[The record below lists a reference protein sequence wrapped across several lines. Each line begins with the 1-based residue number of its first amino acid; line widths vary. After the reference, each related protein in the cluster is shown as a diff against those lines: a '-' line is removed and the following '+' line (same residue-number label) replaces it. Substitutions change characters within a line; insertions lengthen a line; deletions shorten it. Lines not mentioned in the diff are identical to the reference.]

1 LGVVL
6 GGTVGFA
13 SPKDDAHHG
22 KGRTLTVLAKSRQA
36 TVVDVGQ
43 KGPSQGDTRVVN
55 APLYDKSGKEKVG
68 RIDLYCVATDPADRP
83 NEKAN
88 MAICTNTYTLRNG
101 EISAQGVN
109 AFPKL
114 PAPPPRS
121 LDAITGGTEKFEGA
135 RGETSA
141 ETRGRRTFFTFHF
154 TD

>member
-1 LGVVL
+1 M
-6 GGTVGFA
+6 GFA

-68 RIDLYCVATDPADRP
+68 RTDVYCVATDPADRP
-83 NEKAN
+83 NEKVN
-88 MAICTNTYTLRNG
+88 MAECTYAFTLRNG

-114 PAPPPRS
+114 HAPPPKA

-141 ETRGRRTFFTFHF
+141 ETRGKRTFFTFHF

>member
-1 LGVVL
+1 
-6 GGTVGFA
+6 VGFA

-88 MAICTNTYTLRNG
+88 MAECTYAFTLRNG

-114 PAPPPRS
+114 PAPPPRT
-121 LDAITGGTEKFEGA
+121 LDAIIGGTEKYAGVG
-135 RGETSA
+135 GEISL
-141 ETRGRRTFFTFHF
+141 ETRGDTEVATFHF
-154 TD
+154 SD